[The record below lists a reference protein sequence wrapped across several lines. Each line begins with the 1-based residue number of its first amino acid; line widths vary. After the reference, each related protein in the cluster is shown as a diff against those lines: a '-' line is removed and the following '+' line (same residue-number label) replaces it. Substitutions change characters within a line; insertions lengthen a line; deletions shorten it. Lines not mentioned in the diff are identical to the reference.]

1 MQKIW
6 CVLVLVL
13 TGAALSAC
21 VQVSSYNHDYSVD
34 LFSNLHEPHTYLQNY
49 LNFSQRELESME
61 QGEVVV
67 KVFDM
72 GGSENEVGAFGV
84 VRLNIPKQFFVEQ
97 FRDIVSFTESDAVQ
111 QIGKF
116 SASPNLQDIQELVF
130 ESSEIED
137 IKRCRPGSCKL
148 KMDTTMME
156 RFQHEIDWKAP
167 DYQEQATRLM
177 QQLLVDYVNAYLTRG
192 DAALGEY
199 HDQTTPIRQAEAF
212 QGLLENSSYLVHYVP
227 ELYAYLQEFPHG
239 KLANVENFIYWSKE
253 IFGLKPVINLFHVT
267 IYTRERLGKTDVF
280 ITSKQIYAS
289 HYFETSLGFTA
300 FVEETG
306 GKGEPG
312 SFLMYLNRSRF
323 DQLRGKLKGV
333 IVSLAKGRVYDGV
346 KMYFRQVKDRLESE
360 QVVRTF
366 SKS

>member
-1 MQKIW
+1 MQKI
-6 CVLVLVL
+6 CLVFFLL
-13 TGAALSAC
+13 IQGSLSGC
-21 VQVSSYNHDYSVD
+21 VQVSSYNNSSAVAV
-34 LFSNLHEPHTYLQNY
+34 LSNSHEPHTYLQNY
-49 LNFSQRELESME
+49 LNFSQKDLKLME

-72 GGSENEVGAFGV
+72 GESENEVGAFGV
-84 VRLNIPKQFFVEQ
+84 VRLNIPKAFFVEQ

-130 ESSEIED
+130 DSSEIED
-137 IKRCRPGSCKL
+137 LKKCQPGSCKL
-148 KMDTTMME
+148 KMDTAMME
-156 RFQHEIDWKAP
+156 RFRHEVDWDAP
-167 DYQEQATRLM
+167 DYQEQATRLLK
-177 QQLLVDYVNAYLTRG
+177 QLLVDYVNAYLTRG

-199 HDQTTPIRQAEAF
+199 HDQADPIRQAEAF
-212 QGLLENSSYLVHYVP
+212 QGLLKNSSYLIHYVP
-227 ELYAYLQEFPHG
+227 ELYAYLQEFPRG
-239 KLANVENFIYWSKE
+239 KLPKVENFIYWSKE

-267 IYTRERLGKTDVF
+267 IYTRERNGKTDVF

-306 GKGEPG
+306 SKGEAD

-323 DQLRGKLKGV
+323 DQLRGKLKGL

-360 QVVRTF
+360 QMVRTV
-366 SKS
+366 SKT

>member
-6 CVLVLVL
+6 FIVVFVLV
-13 TGAALSAC
+13 GAMLPGC
-21 VQVSSYNHDYSVD
+21 VRVSSYNHNYSVD
-34 LFSNLHEPHTYLQNY
+34 LLSNLHEPHAYLQNY
-49 LNFSQRELESME
+49 LNFSQKEIESME

-67 KVFDM
+67 KVFDR
-72 GGSENEVGAFGV
+72 GGIENEVGAFGV
-84 VRLNIPKQFFVEQ
+84 VRLNIPKEFFVEQ
-97 FRDIVSFTESDAVQ
+97 FRDIVSFTESDAVE

-116 SASPNLQDIQELVF
+116 SASPSLQDIQTLVV

-137 IKRCRPGSCKL
+137 VKRCRPGSCKL
-148 KMDTTMME
+148 KMDTAMME
-156 RFQHEIDWKAP
+156 RFQREIDWQSP

-177 QQLLVDYVNAYLTRG
+177 QQLLVDYVKAYLTHG

-199 HDQTTPIRQAEAF
+199 HDQADPISQAEAF
-212 QGLLENSSYLVHYVP
+212 QGLLKNSSYLIHYVP
-227 ELYAYLQEFPHG
+227 ELYAYLKEFPHG
-239 KLANVENFIYWSKE
+239 ELPNAENFIYWSKE

-267 IYTRERLGKTDVF
+267 IYTRERRGKTDVF

-306 GKGEPG
+306 NQGEPA

-323 DQLRGKLKGV
+323 DQLRGKLKGL
-333 IVSLAKGRVYDGV
+333 IVSLAKGRVHDGV

-360 QVVRTF
+360 QTVRAF